1 MRILALAGCALAALV
16 VTGPGEATRSNR
28 APDDTSRTLPAT
40 VTIGA
45 QVWLARNLAV
55 TRFANGDPIPRI
67 TDEAAWAAAGRAGEP
82 AQSAYDND
90 EARAAREGLLY
101 NYAAI
106 ADPRGLCPAGFRIPN
121 DADWNALEAFLG
133 RAEAAYRLK
142 ARSGWPASE
151 DGQGNGSDD
160 VGFGGLPAGFRTQ
173 RGAFFLGGR
182 VAYFWSLTELSPT
195 TTTAHMLFDYDPKLF
210 RIEYDKAMGMS
221 VRCIKA

>member
-1 MRILALAGCALAALV
+1 MRNLFLGAAALTALV
-16 VTGPGEATRSNR
+16 CTQFGKA
-28 APDDTSRTLPAT
+28 APSDPAPPAT

-67 TDEAAWAAAGRAGEP
+67 TDDSSWAAAGRTGQP

-90 EARAAREGLLY
+90 DTRAAREGLLY

-106 ADPRGLCPAGFRIPN
+106 ADPRGICPPGFRIPT

-133 RAEAAYRLK
+133 RAQSAYRLK
-142 ARSGWPASE
+142 ARNGWPKSEEGAGAGAS
-151 DGQGNGSDD
+151 GGSDD

-195 TTTAHMLFDYDPKLF
+195 TTTAHMLFDYDRKLF

-221 VRCIKA
+221 VRCLKG